1 MCMLTGAL
9 LAQATR
15 SACQTDPAAA
25 HWVVAGSDELDRQRG
40 HAEELVVR
48 LLAVQAPVATDLR
61 RVVSALWI
69 VGDVHRMGVLAI
81 HVAQATLRRYPEP
94 VLPVT
99 VRPVFARMGRIGEQL
114 AGHTAAALRLRDV
127 VLAQGVSARDPEMDR
142 LHRQLLAAALD
153 PSWPYGVATTIDI
166 CQLGRFYD
174 RFADHA
180 AAAADRVI
188 YQVTGHPRH
197 ADTA

>member
-1 MCMLTGAL
+1 
-9 LAQATR
+9 
-15 SACQTDPAAA
+15 
-25 HWVVAGSDELDRQRG
+25 
-40 HAEELVVR
+40 
-48 LLAVQAPVATDLR
+48 
-61 RVVSALWI
+61 
-69 VGDVHRMGVLAI
+69 MGVPAI

-99 VRPVFARMGRIGEQL
+99 VRPWFARMGRIGEQL
-114 AGHTAAALRLRDV
+114 AGHAAAALRLRDV

-142 LHRQLLAAALD
+142 LHRQLLAVALD
-153 PSWPYGVATTIDI
+153 PLWPYGVATTIDI

-180 AAAADRVI
+180 AAVADRVI